1 MKRLIIVASLAILA
15 VGCQKTFVQNEVQTP
30 IGFSTEVGKQTRAI
44 VQSDG
49 KYSIEQPFAVY
60 AYAYQNGSYKNDVMD
75 NVEVAYQTDV
85 WKANDGLTYYWPND
99 PDTKIDFFA
108 FSPYI
113 QRPDSNAE
121 DNVDDGSK
129 AASKANVP
137 HQVMTV
143 TTLSHDK
150 KDGLSFEGYMH
161 SNPYVD
167 FMEATPVKEATYS
180 DPDGTGTAT
189 NLENGQVPMT
199 FNHKMTQVVFKVTT
213 TNVFPGVKFT
223 VSNITLKNIKNSG
236 NYSTANNWTATGSG
250 TFQIFPADSDNGATL
265 VNTPTSGTEEPAVVL
280 DYTSVDANAQ
290 AGKASMTTTAVTM
303 LPQTMVKTT
312 NAPTAGV
319 DTYKN
324 ESSAQMFS
332 ITYSI
337 EGKGVAT
344 ETVTKH
350 VPFYAYDAQTAV
362 DWTSNMRVV
371 YTVSIG
377 LNEITFMPSVADWV
391 DDTDVPVEI
400 TPAGK

>member
-1 MKRLIIVASLAILA
+1 MKRLLIVASVAIMA
-15 VGCQKTFVQNEVQTP
+15 AGCQKTFVQDEVQTP

-44 VQSDG
+44 VESGDDYSDD
-49 KYSIEQPFAVY
+49 QPFAVY
-60 AYAYQNGSYKNDVMD
+60 AYAYQNGTYKNDVMD
-75 NVEVAYQTDV
+75 NVEVAYQTNA

-99 PDTKIDFFA
+99 PATKIDFFA

-113 QRPDSNAE
+113 QRPDSNAQ

-150 KDGLSFEGYMH
+150 DAGLSFEGYIH

-167 FMEATPVKEATYS
+167 FMEATPVNDATFS
-180 DPDGTGTAT
+180 NPDGDAEGA
-189 NLENGQVPMT
+189 NLTNGQVPLT

-213 TNVFPGVKFT
+213 PKVFPGVKFT
-223 VSNITLKNIKNSG
+223 VSNIMLKNINDEG
-236 NYSTANNWTATGSG
+236 DYSTANNWTATGSRSY
-250 TFQIFPADSDNGATL
+250 QIFPADSQNGAVL
-265 VNTPTSGTEEPAVVL
+265 ENTPTSGTTEPAVVL
-280 DYTSVDANAQ
+280 DYTYADAQ
-290 AGKASMTTTAVTM
+290 TPTESMTTTAVTM
-303 LPQTMVKTT
+303 IPQTMVQVSSE
-312 NAPTAGV
+312 PTPGA

-324 ESSAQMFS
+324 QTTAQMFS

-344 ETVTKH
+344 EIVTKH
-350 VPFYAYDAQTAV
+350 VPFYAYDAQTVV

-377 LNEITFMPSVADWV
+377 LNEITFMPSVANWST
-391 DDTDVPVEI
+391 DTDVPVEV
-400 TPAGK
+400 TPVGNN